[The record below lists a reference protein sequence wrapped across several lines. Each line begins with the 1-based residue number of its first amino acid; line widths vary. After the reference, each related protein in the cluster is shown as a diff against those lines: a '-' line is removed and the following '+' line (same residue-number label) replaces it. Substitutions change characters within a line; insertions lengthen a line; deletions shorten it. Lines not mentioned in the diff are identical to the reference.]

1 MQVKFDEVIE
11 KKFEPISITF
21 KIESIEDARALYA
34 ICNFST
40 AADLLG
46 TSAAHKIKSVLCNKY
61 GEEAVYARDG
71 EEIANGIMYEDL
83 YK

>member
-40 AADLLG
+40 TADLLG
-46 TSAAHKIKSVLCNKY
+46 TSAARIKSVLHNKY
-61 GEEAVYARDG
+61 DNDAVYARDG